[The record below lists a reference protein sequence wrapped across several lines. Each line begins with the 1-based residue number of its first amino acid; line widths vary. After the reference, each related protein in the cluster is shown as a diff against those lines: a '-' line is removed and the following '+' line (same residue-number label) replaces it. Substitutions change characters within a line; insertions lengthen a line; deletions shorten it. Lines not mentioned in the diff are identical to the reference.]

1 MTDSLNAKPEAVDVK
16 TGVSDPTKVAKGLS
30 GVLADT
36 YSLMIKTHA
45 VHWNVEGPM
54 FYSVH
59 NLTEIQYGDLFA
71 AADVIAERIRALG
84 QLTALTPS
92 ALLKG
97 SVVDELSNATDAP
110 SMCNGLAED
119 HSKIAMRLHDLITKA
134 EDASDPVTAD
144 LATAR
149 AGFHEKAAW
158 MLRALAK
165 TS

>member
-1 MTDSLNAKPEAVDVK
+1 MSELKVKPAQVSVK
-16 TGVSDPTKVAKGLS
+16 TGVDDATTTAKGLA

-36 YSLMIKTHA
+36 YSVLIKTHA

-54 FYSVH
+54 FFAVH
-59 NLTEIQYGDLFA
+59 NLTETQYNDLFA

-84 QLTALTPS
+84 HLTATSPS
-92 ALLKG
+92 DLLAG
-97 SVVDELSNATDAP
+97 SVVADTKSPQTAP
-110 SMCNGLAED
+110 AMCDGLASD
-119 HSKIAMRLHDLITKA
+119 HSKIAKRLHDVIEAA
-134 EDASDPVTAD
+134 ETARDPVTAD

-149 AGFHEKAAW
+149 AAFHEKAAW

>member
-1 MTDSLNAKPEAVDVK
+1 MSELKTKPTAVPVK
-16 TGVSDPTKVAKGLS
+16 TGVSDAKAAAKGLA
-30 GVLADT
+30 GALADT

-54 FYSVH
+54 FFAVH
-59 NLTEIQYGDLFA
+59 NLTEAQYADLFA

-84 QLTALTPS
+84 QITPTS
-92 ALLKG
+92 AKALLSG
-97 SVVDELSNATDAP
+97 SVVSEITGLQDAP
-110 SMCNGLAED
+110 ALCESLAED
-119 HSKIAMRLHDLITKA
+119 HSKIAKRLHDVIETA
-134 EDASDPVTAD
+134 ENARDPVTAD

-149 AGFHEKAAW
+149 AAFHEKAAW

>member
-1 MTDSLNAKPEAVDVK
+1 MSDLTSKPAAVSVK
-16 TGVSDPTKVAKGLS
+16 TGVSDANKTAKGLAAA
-30 GVLADT
+30 LADT

-54 FYSVH
+54 FFAVH
-59 NLTEIQYGDLFA
+59 NLTEAQYVDLFA

-84 QLTALTPS
+84 QLTPTS
-92 ALLKG
+92 AKTLLSG
-97 SVVDELSNATDAP
+97 SVVADITSPQDAP
-110 SMCNGLAED
+110 AWCGSLAQD
-119 HSKIAMRLHDLITKA
+119 HSAIAKRLHDVIDAA
-134 EDASDPVTAD
+134 EEARDPVTAD

-149 AGFHEKAAW
+149 AAFHEKAAW